1 MSRIKVEIDYRDIH
15 VVSDRT
21 AREILKELSKA
32 IRWAQRSE
40 VARILHAAPIN
51 RAQIQSLNDR
61 LDHKI
66 ETMPA
71 YYLERLE
78 EGSLRGTVVVTAFAI
93 WLLQN
98 TVGETVKEAWL
109 AYDLHQTIVN
119 YVQNDR
125 PEAFPEFLYDELKD
139 RRLLSGRA
147 EIAGY
152 DVEKD
157 GDDVLIR
164 VNIKTNPQCEIE
176 MDRRI
181 EGDQVIENAPR
192 PPERPRARD

>member
-1 MSRIKVEIDYRDIH
+1 MGRIEVEINYQDIH

-21 AREILKELSKA
+21 ARELLKELSKA

-40 VARILHAAPIN
+40 VARVLYSAPIG

-61 LDHKI
+61 LDHRLEVI
-66 ETMPA
+66 PA

-78 EGSLRGTVVVTAFAI
+78 EGSLKGKIIVSAFGL

-98 TVGETVKEAWL
+98 TVGETIKEAWL
-109 AYDLHQTIVN
+109 AYDVHQAIIA
-119 YVQNDR
+119 YIKDER
-125 PEAFPEFLYDELKD
+125 PKTFPEFLYDELKD

-147 EIAGY
+147 QISGY

-157 GDDVLIR
+157 GGDVLIR
-164 VNIKTNPQCEIE
+164 VSIRTNPECEIE

-181 EGDQVIENAPR
+181 ESDQVVENAPR
-192 PPERPRARD
+192 PPERSRNRE

>member
-1 MSRIKVEIDYRDIH
+1 MARIKVEINYQDIH
-15 VVSDRT
+15 VISDRT
-21 AREILKELSKA
+21 ARELLKELSKA

-40 VARILHAAPIN
+40 VNRVLHSAPLE

-61 LDHKI
+61 LDHKLEAI
-66 ETMPA
+66 PA

-78 EGSLRGTVVVTAFAI
+78 EGSLKGTFIVSAFGL

-109 AYDLHQTIVN
+109 AYDVHQTIIS
-119 YVQNDR
+119 YIEDDR
-125 PEAFPEFLYDELKD
+125 PQAFPEFLYDELKD

-147 EIAGY
+147 QIAGY
-152 DVEKD
+152 DVEKE

-181 EGDQVIENAPR
+181 ESRQVIENAPR
-192 PPERPRARD
+192 PPEKPRNRE